1 MLLLI
6 MFGIPPVHHVDDPIR
21 AIFCALRVKDELEKR
36 NSSPK
41 IGVTTGNVWVGT
53 VGCEIRKE
61 YTAMGDTVN
70 LAARLMAKADW
81 GDIICDVDTKQ
92 KSEKVMEYRA
102 LAPVKLKGKSGR
114 IAIFSPTAAARG
126 GRLGGLRPELELSER
141 FIFYRCIVY
150 CSRLVTSS
158 SVVAFVEVSEAG
170 SKTLGASLQSA
181 ITSCRSG
188 FASPRPPED
197 LHPSAAV
204 GVRRALVTLPTKPRG
219 DRRRNLHQGT

>member
-1 MLLLI
+1 MGRAAYVFEGSVNKFLVDDKGVLLLI

-126 GRLGGLRPELELSER
+126 GRLGGLRPELELSEGTIR
-141 FIFYRCIVY
+141 
-150 CSRLVTSS
+150 
-158 SVVAFVEVSEAG
+158 SVLAVVLFEGDGYEFQCRGRRGSIESE
-170 SKTLGASLQSA
+170 
-181 ITSCRSG
+181 
-188 FASPRPPED
+188 FED
-197 LHPSAAV
+197 C
-204 GVRRALVTLPTKPRG
+204 
-219 DRRRNLHQGT
+219 